1 MLQNRV
7 RTGLRRDQL
16 STLGTGQRIQG
27 IIGAPDADRLPITL
41 APLAGPRVQ
50 QIADFDS
57 GIVEFL
63 DMLMESLAVR
73 AVDIR
78 HHDERMTARHGC
90 REDQHFVRAVSVQQS
105 RPNLGP
111 GNLCQIDSAVHID
124 QVAAREQVLS
134 VTRNVENVCAI
145 QHLVQARRRR
155 RADLVRRVTRY
166 QQLQAFPELLAVR
179 FRGNR
184 GRKQQST
191 EKQDSPSHGGGE
203 PGACL

>member
-1 MLQNRV
+1 MLQDRV
-7 RTGLRRDQL
+7 RTGLRRDRL

-78 HHDERMTARHGC
+78 HHDERMAARHGR
-90 REDQHFVRAVSVQQS
+90 REDQHFVLAVSVQQS

-111 GNLCQIDSAVHID
+111 GNLRQIDPAVHID
-124 QVAAREQVLS
+124 QIAVREQVLS
-134 VTRNVENVCAI
+134 VTRDVKNVCAV
-145 QHLVQARRRR
+145 QHFVQARRRR
-155 RADLVRRVTRY
+155 GADLVRRVARY
-166 QQLQAFPELLAVR
+166 QQLQASPELLAVR

-184 GRKQQST
+184 GRKQQGA
-191 EKQDSPSHGGGE
+191 EQQDPSSHGGGE

>member
-1 MLQNRV
+1 M
-7 RTGLRRDQL
+7 
-16 STLGTGQRIQG
+16 TLGAGQRIQG
-27 IIGAPDADRLPITL
+27 INGAPDADRLPITL

-50 QIADFDS
+50 QVADFDS

-73 AVDIR
+73 AVNIR
-78 HHDERMTARHGC
+78 HHDKRMAARHGR
-90 REDQHFVRAVSVQQS
+90 REDQHLVRTVGVQQS

-124 QVAAREQVLS
+124 QVAVREQVLS

-145 QHLVQARRRR
+145 QHFVQAWRRRGT
-155 RADLVRRVTRY
+155 DLVRRMARD
-166 QQLQAFPELLAVR
+166 QQLQAFAELLGVR
-179 FRGNR
+179 FRGGH
-184 GRKQQST
+184 GREQQGA
-191 EKQDSPSHGGGE
+191 EQQDSPSHEGGE

>member
-1 MLQNRV
+1 MLQDRV
-7 RTGLRRDQL
+7 RAGLRRDRL
-16 STLGTGQRIQG
+16 PALGTGQRLQG
-27 IIGAPDADRLPITL
+27 IVGTPDADRLPVTL

-50 QIADFDS
+50 QIADLDS

-78 HHDERMTARHGC
+78 HHDERMAARHGR
-90 REDQHFVRAVSVQQS
+90 REDQHLVRAVSVQQS

-111 GNLCQIDSAVHID
+111 GDLRQIDPAVHVD
-124 QVAAREQVLS
+124 QVAARDQVLP
-134 VTRNVENVCAI
+134 VACDVKNVRAV
-145 QHLVQARRRR
+145 QHFVQARRRR
-155 RADLVRRVTRY
+155 GADLVRRVVRD
-166 QQLQAFPELLAVR
+166 QPLQAFPELLAVR
-179 FRGNR
+179 FRGSR
-184 GRKQQST
+184 GREQQGA